1 MENENMEALHLEPC
15 WPFWGLLKAVEKP
28 SYSRG
33 GFVEISSILHYP
45 KNDFFNRFWLVG
57 MQALALLKRRT
68 IEEISSAAK
77 EIHSEI
83 FDYTD
88 QYIKQETERYVQ
100 QLANS
105 SGWELGYL
113 PEGSRGTEDEIR
125 YLLNNW
131 SSEWDDRPDFPSRD
145 DINDLEALADSLQFD
160 NFDVSNFIHF
170 GLVEP
175 EEHEFYA
182 VLTLMIICESFHS
195 NSFDRPVNHYQ
206 FEPTVSQ
213 VKAIGIAS
221 IQAVEAFAYADKIQ
235 VIEKIKK
242 AIASA
247 QPAMLAAALQAQIS
261 DRASK
266 AAQKRHAKNDAARNF
281 VISEWQRNCGAYDGN
296 KTAFTRDYVRRVSNE
311 FNAQVTEKTMRE
323 VWLKNTLSA
332 GKQAG

>member
-1 MENENMEALHLEPC
+1 MRNENTEALHLEPC
-15 WPFWGLLKAVEKP
+15 WPFWGLLKVVEKP
-28 SYSRG
+28 SYPRG
-33 GFVEISSILHYP
+33 GLVEISYTLQYP
-45 KNDFFNRFWLVG
+45 KNDFFNKFWSVG
-57 MQALALLKRRT
+57 MQALALLKRRN
-68 IEEISSAAK
+68 IKEIGSAAA

-88 QYIKQETERYVQ
+88 QYIEQETESYVQ
-100 QLANS
+100 RIAS
-105 SGWELGYL
+105 DGGWELGYL

-131 SSEWDDRPDFPSRD
+131 SGEWDDRPDLPSRD
-145 DINDLEALADSLQFD
+145 EINDLDALADCLQFD
-160 NFDVSNFIHF
+160 NFNEADLIHF

-195 NSFDRPVNHYQ
+195 NSFSESANHYQ

-213 VKAIGIAS
+213 VKAIGIAT

-235 VIEKIKK
+235 VNEKIKR

-247 QPAMLAAALQAQIS
+247 QPGMLIAALEAQNS

-266 AAQKRHAKNDAARNF
+266 AAKKRHAKNDAARNF
-281 VISEWQRNCGAYDGN
+281 VISEWQKNFAGYDGN
-296 KTAFTRDYVRRVSNE
+296 KTAFTRHYVRRVLNE
-311 FNAQVTEKTMRE
+311 FNIRVTEKTMRE

-332 GKQAG
+332 SK